1 MVDAGFWLDMVEA
14 TVFTS
19 KDDCNKYSTCP
30 LRTLEEIRAGI
41 LALER
46 ETEGLL
52 QEIVGV

>member
-1 MVDAGFWLDMVEA
+1 LVDAGFWLDMVEA